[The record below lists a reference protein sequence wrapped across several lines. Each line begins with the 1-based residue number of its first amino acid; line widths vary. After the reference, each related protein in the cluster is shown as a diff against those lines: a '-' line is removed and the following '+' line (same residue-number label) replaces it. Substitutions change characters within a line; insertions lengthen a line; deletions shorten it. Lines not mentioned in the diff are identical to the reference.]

1 MALAA
6 EPAEPAPLRG
16 AAPAWVL
23 EARGGPDL
31 ERGDARTPGAPPGAT
46 EAASLTRG
54 MIGVRGEEWGLCA
67 CPSRWCSCRAPA
79 THEVAYYRFTVHV
92 CDECYR
98 LLTATWEELLTS

>member
-1 MALAA
+1 
-6 EPAEPAPLRG
+6 
-16 AAPAWVL
+16 
-23 EARGGPDL
+23 
-31 ERGDARTPGAPPGAT
+31 
-46 EAASLTRG
+46 
-54 MIGVRGEEWGLCA
+54 MIGARGEEWGLCA